1 MPATEIFD
9 GFMNIGNAEWMWGF
23 DHNTETTTLYG
34 SFFSH
39 ISNLTAGYAG
49 LGYAPRLIDKRLYDL
64 ITGNDERKKWFQRNP
79 ASITPKT
86 TPAPDAATWKLP
98 YASLKFGYDPAFAQ
112 DYVYMR
118 ASEMVLIEAE
128 ARVQKGGDGF
138 KGGATVLNE
147 LLAKRGTNLTKST
160 IYLSDVQL
168 QRRIELWGEGFA
180 MFDLKRMDKGI
191 DRRYDGSNHYASAK
205 FEVPA
210 RDNRWIFQI
219 PRSEIMENTDIT
231 EKENNK

>member
-64 ITGNDERKKWFQRNP
+64 ITGNDERKKWFQHDP

-86 TPAPDAATWKLP
+86 TPAPDATMWQRP

-128 ARVQKGGDGF
+128 ARVRNSDYDN
-138 KGGATVLNE
+138 ALAVLNE
-147 LLAKRGTNLTKST
+147 LLSKRGENMAKEGS
-160 IYLSDVQL
+160 IFAKDIWL

-180 MFDLKRMDKGI
+180 MFDLKRIDKGI
-191 DRRYDGSNHYASAK
+191 DRSYDGSNHYASAK
-205 FEVPA
+205 FDVPA

-219 PRSEIMENTDIT
+219 PRSEIMENPDIT
-231 EKENNK
+231 EKDNNK